1 MDLITTHS
9 QADLDGLASM
19 VAARKLYPDAKLVL
33 AGGAQD
39 SVRRFLQDHD
49 LDIFRL
55 RDLNL
60 DEVQRIILVDT
71 QDLFRIEQ
79 LRPLWDRP
87 DLALHIYDHHVDHR
101 VERKPDM
108 TEGQRPPGP
117 KVERLVLEPVGATVT
132 VLIEAIRANG
142 LALTPFE
149 ATVLAVGLYE
159 ETGSLTYGST
169 TPRDVEAVANLLR
182 AGADL
187 NLVAVTLR
195 RHVEPQQIALLN
207 DLLNSSE
214 TYYLEGRKILLAA
227 SVYEGYRG
235 DYPSVVEQLMQIEGL
250 DAVIAAFV
258 MDNKVTIVGRSRLPD
273 IIDVAW
279 IAGEFGG
286 GGHAAAAAATV
297 RGKTLIEVRERLVK
311 LLTER
316 YRPTL
321 TAKDVMTRPVKTI
334 AADTSMEDAG
344 RLMTTYGV
352 NVLPVLDKRGAYQ
365 GLISRET
372 IQKATFHHLEK
383 TACREFM
390 QTDSY
395 VAASDTPFHEIERQ
409 MIELNQRF
417 VPILAGVKVVGV
429 ITRTDLL
436 RTLHEDVL
444 SAARA
449 RAKVRPGEDPAV
461 QFRRRNIAGVLK
473 DRLPAQVVALMRE
486 AGELADRLEVG
497 LYVVGGM
504 VRDILLGIEN
514 LDLDLV
520 VEGDGLAFAKAFA
533 HAKRGKVKV
542 HERFGTARV
551 TMTDGFK
558 VDVATARAEYYEY
571 PTALPTVEQGSV
583 KKDLY
588 RRDFTINTLAVRLN
602 RRQFGE
608 LIDFFGGER
617 DLKGRTI
624 RVLHSLSFVEDPTR
638 VFRAVRF
645 AVRFDFALSRET
657 RALIQGVAQMDILR
671 QLSKHRLTDELRLVL
686 SEREPGKAIALLDEL
701 RVLTCLHPDLTLTP
715 RLRTL
720 LNATKEALD
729 WHRLLYLDRPMES
742 WLVYLM
748 AVLQVLPD
756 QAVGEVLKR
765 IELSVR
771 QEAAVRAGR
780 FGGHRIFRELG
791 RRPSVSPATVYRA
804 LIGIADE
811 TVVFL
816 MAKSKSEHVRRQLSA
831 YVTAYQRMRPALTG
845 DDLKRMG
852 IKPGPVY
859 RRILSKLLEARL
871 NGVVNS
877 EEDERTL
884 VRSLIGRRRST
895 ADRPDP
901 RSTD

>member
-19 VAARKLYPDAKLVL
+19 VAARKLYPGARLVL

-39 SVRRFLQDHD
+39 SVRRFLEDHD
-49 LDIFRL
+49 LDIGRL

-60 DEVQRIILVDT
+60 DEVQRVILVDT

-79 LRPLWDRP
+79 LRPLWTKP
-87 DLALHIYDHHVDHR
+87 DLVLHIYDHHVDHQGEVKR
-101 VERKPDM
+101 EPS
-108 TEGQRPPGP
+108 EGRRQPGP

-132 VLIEAIRANG
+132 VLIEALRVNG
-142 LALTPFE
+142 LSLTPFE

-169 TPRDVEAVANLLR
+169 SPRDVEALAHLLR
-182 AGADL
+182 VGADL
-187 NLVAVTLR
+187 NVVAATLR
-195 RHVEPQQIALLN
+195 RHLEPEQIALLN
-207 DLLNSSE
+207 DLLTSSE

-227 SVYEGYRG
+227 SAYEGYRG
-235 DYPSVVEQLMQIEGL
+235 DYSSVVERLMQIEGL

-258 MDNKVTIVGRSRLPD
+258 MDSKVTIVGRSRLPD

-279 IAGEFGG
+279 IAREFGG

-297 RGKTLIEVRERLVK
+297 KGQTLVEVRERLVK

-321 TAKDVMTRPVKTI
+321 TAKDVMTRPVKAI
-334 AADTSMEDAG
+334 AGDASVEDAG

-372 IQKATFHHLEK
+372 VQKATFHHLEK
-383 TACREFM
+383 AFCREFM

-395 VAASDTPFHEIERQ
+395 VAEPDTPFHEIERQ

-449 RAKVRPGEDPAV
+449 RVKARPGEDPAF
-461 QFRRRNIAGVLK
+461 QFRRRNIAGLLK
-473 DRLPAQVVALMRE
+473 DRLPARVVALMRE
-486 AGELADRLEVG
+486 AGELADRLEVK
-497 LYVVGGM
+497 LYVVGGI
-504 VRDILLGIEN
+504 VRDLLLGIDN

-520 VEGDGLAFAKAFA
+520 VEGNGLAFAKALA
-533 HAKRGKVKV
+533 RAQRGQVKV

-551 TMTDGFK
+551 TLADGFK

-638 VFRAVRF
+638 VFRAIRF
-645 AVRFDFALSRET
+645 AVRFDFVLSRET
-657 RALIQGVAQMDILR
+657 RALIQGVVKMDLLR
-671 QLSKHRLTDELRLVL
+671 RLSKHRLTDELRLVL
-686 SEREPGKAIALLDEL
+686 SEREPGKAIALMDEL
-701 RVLTCLHPDLTLTP
+701 EVLACLHPDLELTP

-720 LNATKEALD
+720 LKATEEALD
-729 WHRLLYLDRPMES
+729 WYRLLFLDRPMES

-748 AVLQVLPD
+748 AMLQVLPD

-765 IELSVR
+765 IELSAR

-791 RRPSVSPATVYRA
+791 RRPAVSPAAVYRA
-804 LIGIADE
+804 LSGTSDE
-811 TVVFL
+811 TLVFL

-831 YVTAYQRMRPALTG
+831 YVTTYQRMRPALKG

-852 IKPGPVY
+852 LKPGPLY

-871 NGVVNS
+871 NGVVNN
-877 EEDERTL
+877 EEDERAL
-884 VRSLIGRRRST
+884 VRSLIGGRK
-895 ADRPDP
+895 AAVDRPEP
-901 RSTD
+901 PF